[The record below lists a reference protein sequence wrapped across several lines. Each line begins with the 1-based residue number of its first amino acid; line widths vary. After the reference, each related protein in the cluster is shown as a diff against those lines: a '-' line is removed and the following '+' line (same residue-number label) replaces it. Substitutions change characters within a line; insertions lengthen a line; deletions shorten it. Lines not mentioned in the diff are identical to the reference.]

1 MKSSPTPLEQ
11 IFEAQI
17 QALTLTLR
25 PSTVIQYQSTVRS
38 FLSYLRTAFPQVRR
52 PSQLRRDPHLLGWFR
67 SLCEKQPPLCNVT
80 RIRHL
85 INLRRLIDDLVA
97 NGHSF
102 PPDLIRREDFPP
114 QPRYLPRPLPLEED
128 QRLQQELRRA
138 DDLPANALLLTRATG
153 IRIGE
158 CLDLPL
164 GCLQQVGPERWA
176 LHVPL
181 GKLHNERL
189 VPADS
194 EIRRIVE
201 RILALRGLAP
211 PSHLAKSQGLL
222 LSRPGSCVSKICSS
236 HQTFYQT
243 LRQALA
249 QTAQRAGCSGHV
261 TLHQLRHSFA
271 TEMLQLGVS
280 LPALMQL
287 LGHKDIRMTL
297 RYLLVTQQDLQCE
310 FHRARQNATHP
321 YCLPMLAL
329 PKDIPSVDLPGIRQA
344 LEATRHLLEMYRRQL
359 SDEKTRRKLQRL
371 DKRLLGVVSQLQG
384 IHTGK

>member
-1 MKSSPTPLEQ
+1 MKSSPTSLEQ

-25 PSTVIQYQSTVRS
+25 PSTVVQYQSTVRC

-52 PSQLRRDPHLLGWFR
+52 PSQLHRDPHLLGWFR
-67 SLCEKQPPLCNVT
+67 SLSERQPPLSNKT
-80 RIRHL
+80 RINHL
-85 INLRRLIDDLVA
+85 IYLRRLLEDLAA
-97 NGHSF
+97 NGHSV
-102 PPDLIRREDFPP
+102 PLDLIRREDFPP
-114 QPRYLPRPLPLEED
+114 QPHYLPRPLPLQVD
-128 QRLQQELRRA
+128 QLLQQELRRT
-138 DDLPANALLLTRATG
+138 DDLAANALLLTRATG
-153 IRIGE
+153 MRIGE
-158 CLDLPL
+158 CIDLPL
-164 GCLQQVGPERWA
+164 DCLQQMGPEQWA

-181 GKLHNERL
+181 GKLHSERL
-189 VPADS
+189 VPADL

-201 RILALRGLAP
+201 RVLVLRVSAP
-211 PSHLAKSQGLL
+211 PAHLAKSQGLL
-222 LSRPGSCVSKICSS
+222 LSRPSS
-236 HQTFYQT
+236 RHAFYQA

-249 QTAQRAGCSGHV
+249 QTAQRAGSGHV

-297 RYLLVTQQDLQCE
+297 RYALVSQQDLQRE

-321 YCLPMLAL
+321 HRLPTLAL
-329 PKDIPSVDLPGIRQA
+329 PKDIPSASLPGIRQA
-344 LEATRHLLEMYRRQL
+344 LGATRHLLEMFRRQL
-359 SDEKTRRKLQRL
+359 SDQKTRRKLQRL

-384 IHTGK
+384 IHTEDK

>member
-1 MKSSPTPLEQ
+1 MKSSPNPLEQ

-25 PSTVIQYQSTVRS
+25 PSTVIQYQSTVRC
-38 FLSYLRTAFPQVRR
+38 FLSYLHTAFPQVRR
-52 PSQLRRDPHLLGWFR
+52 PSQLHRDPHFLGWFR

-80 RIRHL
+80 RIHHL
-85 INLRRLIDDLVA
+85 IHLRRLLEDLAA
-97 NGHSF
+97 NGHSVQ
-102 PPDLIRREDFPP
+102 PDLIRHEDFPP
-114 QPRYLPRPLPLEED
+114 QPRYLPRPLSPHDD
-128 QRLQQELRRA
+128 QLFQQELRRT
-138 DDLPANALLLTRATG
+138 DDLAANALLLTRATG
-153 IRIGE
+153 MRIGE
-158 CLDLPL
+158 CIDLPL
-164 GCLQQVGPERWA
+164 DCLQRVGPEQWT

-189 VPADS
+189 VPADP

-201 RILALRGLAP
+201 RILALRILAP

-222 LSRPGSCVSKICSS
+222 LSRRGS
-236 HQTFYQT
+236 HRAFYQT
-243 LRQALA
+243 LRQVLA
-249 QTAQRAGCSGHV
+249 QTAQRAGCSGYV
-261 TLHQLRHSFA
+261 TLHRLRHSFA
-271 TEMLQLGVS
+271 TEMLRLGVS

-384 IHTGK
+384 IHTEEK

>member
-25 PSTVIQYQSTVRS
+25 PSTVVQYQSTVRS
-38 FLSYLRTAFPQVRR
+38 FLSYLRVAFPQVRR
-52 PSQLRRDPHLLGWFR
+52 PAQLHRDPHLLGWFR
-67 SLCEKQPPLCNVT
+67 SLCERQPRLSNKT
-80 RIRHL
+80 RINHL
-85 INLRRLIDDLVA
+85 IYLRRLLEDLAA
-97 NGHSF
+97 NGQSI
-102 PPDLIRREDFPP
+102 PADLIRREDFPP
-114 QPRYLPRPLPLEED
+114 QPHYLPRPLPLQED
-128 QRLQQELRRA
+128 QLLQQELRRT
-138 DDLPANALLLTRATG
+138 DDLAANALLLTRATG

-164 GCLQQVGPERWA
+164 DCLQQVGPEQWA

-189 VPADS
+189 VPADP
-194 EIRRIVE
+194 EIRQIVE
-201 RILALRGLAP
+201 RILALRILAP

-222 LSRPGSCVSKICSS
+222 LSRPSS
-236 HQTFYQT
+236 RHAFYQA

-297 RYLLVTQQDLQCE
+297 RYALVTQQDLQRE

-321 YCLPMLAL
+321 HCLPTLAL
-329 PKDIPSVDLPGIRQA
+329 PKDIPSADLPGIRQA